1 VICYSS
7 HQAQGLARERG
18 KPAWPF
24 KVSHAE
30 RENITRVTTL
40 DVPKDFLDLMN
51 AENSPTSRQTLP
63 SKIVI
68 EGDIRR
74 KWAVLQWAKFW
85 GMSLP
90 EGERLSVFKLAT
102 KKGGSDKVARLQLKP
117 FDPNGVQRGR
127 EAEHQGNSGNS
138 GSSYH

>member
-1 VICYSS
+1 M
-7 HQAQGLARERG
+7 A
-18 KPAWPF
+18 F

-51 AENSPTSRQTLP
+51 AELAYVKADPTYE
-63 SKIVI
+63 IVI
-68 EGDIRR
+68 EGDNP
-74 KWAVLQWAKFW
+74 KEVALYLQWAKFW

-127 EAEHQGNSGNS
+127 KPSTKETPETPAVATTEAEKAVTTHVNVKADKGK
-138 GSSYH
+138 